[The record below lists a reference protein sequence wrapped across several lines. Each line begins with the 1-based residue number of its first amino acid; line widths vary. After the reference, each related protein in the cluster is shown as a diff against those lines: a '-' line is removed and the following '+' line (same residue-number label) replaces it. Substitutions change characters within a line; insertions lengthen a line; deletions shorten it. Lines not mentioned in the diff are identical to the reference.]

1 MRRSPLLL
9 SIQFFLLSEPR
20 FGKIYMINRITIF
33 YLYKV
38 SVVKKYPFAN
48 HGIYLCNMEF
58 IYSLDDI
65 DVGAEKFIDLI
76 KDRTVIAFNG
86 NLGAGKT
93 TFIKAVCKQLGVKE
107 NVSSPTFSII
117 NQYTTENNKTVFHID
132 LYRIKDS
139 EEAINTGAEECIYSG
154 DLCFIE
160 WPERISF
167 LPAETV
173 NVFLEAISETE
184 RKLLCKLPA

>member
-1 MRRSPLLL
+1 
-9 SIQFFLLSEPR
+9 
-20 FGKIYMINRITIF
+20 MINRITII

-48 HGIYLCNMEF
+48 DGIYLCNMES
-58 IYSLDDI
+58 IYSLDNI
-65 DVGAEKFIDLI
+65 ENTAKAFIDFLEGN
-76 KDRTVIAFNG
+76 KVVAFHG

-93 TFIKAVCKQLGVKE
+93 TFIQAVCKQLGVKE
-107 NVSSPTFSII
+107 NVSSPSFSII
-117 NQYTTENNKTVFHID
+117 NQYTTANNKTIFHID

-139 EEAINTGAEECIYSG
+139 EEAINAGVEECIYSG
-154 DLCFIE
+154 ETCYIE

-173 NVFLEAISETE
+173 NVFLQVISETE